1 MTRQLNKGGILL
13 LLLLLAAAGL
23 TSWLRTR
30 PDAGAPP
37 ADEAGAVRQIDF
49 FMKNFRIRQ
58 YDKQGQLHYILKGGQ
73 LDHYE
78 ADDHAEISRPDME
91 LAVDNARWTVQADRA
106 VTARGQSSPEEIRFS
121 GNVRVEQENSLLIRS
136 ETLLVQPDAEY
147 MESLEPVVISDS
159 RRNIEAAS
167 LRANLQTGIHT
178 LTGVRAR
185 YAP

>member
-1 MTRQLNKGGILL
+1 MTRPLNKGGLLL

-30 PDAGAPP
+30 PEVATPP
-37 ADEAGAVRQIDF
+37 TEEAEAIRQIDF

-58 YDKQGQLHYILKGGQ
+58 YDKQGQLHYIFVGAQ
-73 LDHYE
+73 LNHYE
-78 ADDHAEISRPDME
+78 ADDRAEISGPDME
-91 LAVDNARWTVQADRA
+91 LAVDSGRWTVQADRA
-106 VTARGQSSPEEIRFS
+106 VTVRNQAADEIRFS

-147 MESLEPVVISDS
+147 METLEPVVISGTG
-159 RRNIEAAS
+159 RNIQAAS